1 MKNIIV
7 YTSNTC
13 PYCVTVKEYLKS
25 NNLKY
30 EEKNVNENPS
40 YRKELMAMKIMSV
53 PVIKIDNEVVVGF
66 DQNKIEE
73 LLNK

>member
-13 PYCVTVKEYLKS
+13 SYCVAAKEYLKS

-30 EEKNVNENPS
+30 EEKNVNENPA

-53 PVIKIDNEVVVGF
+53 PVIKIDNEVIVGF
-66 DQNKIEE
+66 DQNKIQE

>member
-13 PYCVTVKEYLKS
+13 PYCVTAKEYLKS

>member
-13 PYCVTVKEYLKS
+13 SYCVAAKEYLKS

-30 EEKNVNENPS
+30 EEKNVNENPA

-53 PVIKIDNEVVVGF
+53 PVIKIDNEVIVGF
-66 DQNKIEE
+66 DENKIQE